1 MTPNLLEILYEIAFV
16 EITRDEAEQDVC
28 APIEHPY
35 PSDEK
40 EYREKQVEVIHNEL
54 ERDGNGVFDE
64 EEDPQKVPE
73 SCESAQWDLRCSW
86 ASGSKLRSE

>member
-1 MTPNLLEILYEIAFV
+1 LLEILYEIAFV

-73 SCESAQWDLRCSW
+73 VAKVP
-86 ASGSKLRSE
+86 SGI